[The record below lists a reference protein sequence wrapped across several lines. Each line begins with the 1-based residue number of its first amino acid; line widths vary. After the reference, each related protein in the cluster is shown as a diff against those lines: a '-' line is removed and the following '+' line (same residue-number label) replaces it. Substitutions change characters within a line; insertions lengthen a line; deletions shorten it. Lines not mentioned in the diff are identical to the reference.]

1 MVAVEEGRVGDEAQR
16 RASWATGT
24 MHRGDWCVGD
34 RHRERPADRRSRE
47 WSLNLEQRQGWQR

>member
-47 WSLNLEQRQGWQR
+47 WSLNLEQRQR